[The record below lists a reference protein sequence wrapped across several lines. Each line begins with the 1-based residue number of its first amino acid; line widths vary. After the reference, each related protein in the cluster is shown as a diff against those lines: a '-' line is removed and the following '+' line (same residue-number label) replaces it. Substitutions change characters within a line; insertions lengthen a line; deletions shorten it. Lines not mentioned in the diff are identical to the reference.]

1 MRLKRICR
9 SKKIIAIVL
18 GLMISFSSVVFGHTE
33 SRIDT
38 SKETKIE
45 FTNNNKVIGIK
56 NKQNMLYAGR
66 KMRVHSTAYT
76 SAEGGGLSYTGEK
89 LEWGII
95 AVDPNIIPLGSQ
107 VYIPQF
113 NMVFRAVDT
122 GSAIKNNRIDIYFG
136 NLKKA
141 LDWGIRD
148 IDIIILEE

>member
-18 GLMISFSSVVFGHTE
+18 GLMISFSSVIFGHTE
-33 SRIDT
+33 SRINT
-38 SKETKIE
+38 PKETKIE

-95 AVDPNIIPLGSQ
+95 AVDPNVIPLGST

-113 NMVFRAVDT
+113 DMTFKAIDT
-122 GSAIKNNRIDIYFG
+122 GSAIKGNRIDIYFG
-136 NLKKA
+136 NLTKA
-141 LDWGIRD
+141 LDWGIRN
-148 IDIIILEE
+148 IDIIVIEE

>member
-1 MRLKRICR
+1 MRLKKICR

-33 SRIDT
+33 SKIDT
-38 SKETKIE
+38 PKETKIE

-56 NKQNMLYAGR
+56 NKTNKLYAGR
-66 KMRVHSTAYT
+66 KLRVHSTAYT
-76 SAEGGGLSYTGEK
+76 SAEGGDLSYTGEK

-95 AVDPNIIPLGSQ
+95 AVDPNVIPLGSQ

-113 NMVFRAVDT
+113 NMVFRAIDI
-122 GSAIKNNRIDIYFG
+122 GSAIRNNRIDIYFG

>member
-1 MRLKRICR
+1 MRLKRICK

-18 GLMISFSSVVFGHTE
+18 GLMISFSSVVFGYTE
-33 SRIDT
+33 SKIDT
-38 SKETKIE
+38 PKETKIE

-66 KMRVHSTAYT
+66 KMRAHSTAYT

-95 AVDPNIIPLGSQ
+95 AVDPNVIPLGSQ